1 MEAPES
7 RSKTQTGSVKKRVK
21 GAEAV
26 ILSLLEEGVNQIFG
40 YPGGS
45 IMPVYDSLMNYEKS
59 LNHLLVR
66 HEQGAV
72 HAAQGYARASGET
85 GVVMATSGPGATNLM
100 TGISDANI
108 DSTPLVCITGQVP
121 DTLLG
126 TDGFQEVDII
136 GISAPV
142 TKWNFQITK
151 PEEIPGAIAKA
162 FYIARSGRPGPVL
175 IDLTK
180 NAQFGELDFHYE
192 KCNEIR
198 SYKPVPDIEMDQI
211 EQAAE
216 LIDNSEKPMALIGQG
231 VILGEAEKELKDFLD
246 KTGIPAASTLLG
258 LSAIPNDYPNY
269 VGYLGMHGNYAP
281 NVLTNEADLLISIGM
296 RFDDRVTGKLS
307 SYGENARVIHMDID
321 PAEIDKNV
329 KADVPILG
337 DVKETLP
344 YLTEQV
350 KENAF
355 PEWIR
360 QFREYEQEEYDKI
373 LKEHYDKYHKHIRM
387 TDVILE
393 LNEKGKEPLLVTD
406 VGQHQMIACRYF
418 HFTHPRS
425 LITSGGL
432 GTMGFGL
439 PAALG
444 AQIGTPNRQVVAVV
458 GDGGF
463 QMTMQE
469 LGTIAQSNIPLKI
482 IILNNSYLG
491 MVRQWQQLFF
501 KKRYASTPITSPNY
515 MKIAEG
521 YGLNASRITQLSEVP
536 EALDAMFATEGPYLL
551 EVVVEKEDNVFP
563 MIAPGTSVS
572 DIMLGPSKESENE
585 NES

>member
-1 MEAPES
+1 MEAPKSES
-7 RSKTQTGSVKKRVK
+7 NAHTDSVKKKVK
-21 GAEAV
+21 GSDAV

-45 IMPVYDSLMNYEKS
+45 IMPVYDSLMNYEDS

-108 DSTPLVCITGQVP
+108 DSTPVVCITGQVN
-121 DTLLG
+121 DMMLG
-126 TDGFQEVDII
+126 TDAFQEVDII
-136 GISAPV
+136 GVSAPV

-192 KCNEIR
+192 KCTEIR

-211 EQAAE
+211 SSAAE
-216 LIDNSEKPMALIGQG
+216 LINNAEKPIALIGQG
-231 VILGEAEKELKDFLD
+231 VILGQAEKELKDFLD

-269 VGYLGMHGNYAP
+269 VGFLGMHGNYGP
-281 NVLTNEADLLISIGM
+281 NVMTNHADLLISIGM

-329 KADVPILG
+329 KTDVPILG

-350 KENAF
+350 KENSF
-355 PEWIR
+355 PEWIER
-360 QFREYEQEEYDKI
+360 FREYEQEEYDKI
-373 LKEHYDKYHKHIRM
+373 LKDHYDQFHKHIRM

-393 LNEKGKEPLLVTD
+393 LNQKEGDKLLVTD
-406 VGQHQMIACRYF
+406 VGQHQMIASRYF
-418 HFTHPRS
+418 HFTRSRS

-439 PAALG
+439 PASVG
-444 AQIGTPNRQVVAVV
+444 AQVGAPGRQVVAVV

-463 QMTMQE
+463 QMTIQE
-469 LGTIAQSNIPLKI
+469 LGTIAQSNIPLKV

-501 KKRYASTPITSPNY
+501 KKRYSSTPITSPNY

-521 YGLNASRITQLSEVP
+521 YGLSASRVTQLSDLP
-536 EALDAMFATEGPYLL
+536 KALDALFETSGPYLL

-563 MIAPGTSVS
+563 MIPPGASVS
-572 DIMLGPSKESENE
+572 DIMLGPPQKSENE
-585 NES
+585 S